1 MRPVA
6 CLLLLLTFAITVL
19 AWSKEDYEIFDLVSA
34 LEAAE
39 GKGIDFYKHVGVESS
54 ATTAEINKAYRKKSL
69 ELHPDKNPGVK
80 NIQERFA
87 RLGVIAQILR
97 SPERRERYNFFY
109 KNGVPKWRGTGYY
122 YSRYRPTLSHTII
135 FLIVLTSA
143 LHYLILNL
151 NFRKHQR
158 RIDYFQ
164 NAARSSA
171 GVLTPT
177 NPNQI
182 GNEKAPIVPVQGR
195 RRKVRVP
202 MVEGDNQGGTLE
214 LVVVGNDVFIPH
226 GDGTLEPIAGLAH
239 SPSITQTWFISLF
252 SGLYYKV
259 IEKLPPSIQESIPPF
274 LRNQHESVQSDLIL
288 DEEEEERGEGDNS
301 AIDAPTPTN
310 RAARRA
316 QAQGKKLKTVSNT
329 NTPKDSP
336 ATTELESGGDDEV
349 VDSEAGNRTQK
360 KRLAG
365 GKAGAARRRKMAM
378 KK

>member
-6 CLLLLLTFAITVL
+6 CLLVVL
-19 AWSKEDYEIFDLVSA
+19 ALVASVFAWTKEDYEIFDLVSA

-39 GKGIDFYKHVGVESS
+39 GKGIDFYKHVGVDSS

-87 RLGVIAQILR
+87 RLGIIAQILR
-97 SPERRERYNFFY
+97 SPEGRERYNFFY

-122 YSRYRPTLSHTII
+122 YSRYRPTLSHTLI
-135 FLIVLTSA
+135 FLVLLTSA
-143 LHYLILNL
+143 FHYLVLNL
-151 NFRKHQR
+151 NYRKHQR

-171 GVLTPT
+171 GVLGVTSSQ
-177 NPNQI
+177 N
-182 GNEKAPIVPVQGR
+182 GEKVMVPIQGR

-202 MVEGDNQGGTLE
+202 MVEGSDQGGTLE
-214 LVVVGNDVFIPH
+214 LVVVGSDVFIPH

-239 SPSITQTWFISLF
+239 PPSITQTWFLSLF
-252 SGLYYKV
+252 SSLYFKGLAR
-259 IEKLPPSIQESIPPF
+259 LPPSVQESVPSF
-274 LRNQHESVQSDLIL
+274 LRAHPSAQSAELIL
-288 DEEEEERGEGDNS
+288 DEEEQEEDES
-301 AIDAPTPTN
+301 AVDTPTPSN
-310 RAARRA
+310 RAQRR
-316 QAQGKKLKTVSNT
+316 QLNKKSKTPTASVNG
-329 NTPKDSP
+329 TPKDSP
-336 ATTELESGGDDEV
+336 ATTELESGDDE
-349 VDSEAGNRTQK
+349 AGEKK

-365 GKAGAARRRKMAM
+365 GKAGAARRRKMGL

>member
-1 MRPVA
+1 MRLIT
-6 CLLLLLTFAITVL
+6 CLLLLLATAASVI

-54 ATTAEINKAYRKKSL
+54 ATTSEINKAYRKKSL

-97 SPERRERYNFFY
+97 SPEGRERYNFFY

-122 YSRYRPTLSHTII
+122 YSRYRPTLSHTLI
-135 FLIVLTSA
+135 FLVLLSSA
-143 LHYLILNL
+143 FHYLVLNL
-151 NFRKHQR
+151 NYRKHQR

-171 GVLTPT
+171 GVLGVTSAQ
-177 NPNQI
+177 N
-182 GNEKAPIVPVQGR
+182 GEKVTVPVQGR

-202 MVEGDNQGGTLE
+202 MVEGSDQGGTLE

-226 GDGTLEPIAGLAH
+226 GDGTLEPISGLAH
-239 SPSITQTWFISLF
+239 PPSISKTWFFSLIL
-252 SGLYYKV
+252 SLYVKGLDR
-259 IEKLPPSIQESIPPF
+259 LPPSVQDSIPAF
-274 LRNQHESVQSDLIL
+274 LQPRESLGSDLLL
-288 DEEEEERGEGDNS
+288 DEEEEPEEGES
-301 AIDAPTPTN
+301 ALDTPTPSN
-310 RAARRA
+310 RAARRL
-316 QAQGKKLKTVSNT
+316 QGKKSRSTT
-329 NTPKDSP
+329 AMPRDSP
-336 ATTELESGGDDEV
+336 ATTELESGDE
-349 VDSEAGNRTQK
+349 DGKGEK
-360 KRLAG
+360 KKKLAG
-365 GKAGAARRRKMAM
+365 GKAGAARRRKMGL